1 MVTVERALLHALAFD
16 FNVELPLP
24 MAWRFLDAIL
34 GEKERCAFFQMH
46 KHMLAPRFSSRCG
59 YSRFRCSR
67 WTLVSGSQNSSGHQT
82 VPIYNQLFKDQASP
96 PPPSPH
102 HPCISVQ
109 RRHHHALCVD
119 ALRDVPC
126 SFETTLCLQ
135 LRSCEIVYG
144 CIKLAMATLKWAS
157 DVADQRVCE
166 AVQKHFPGQQL
177 QLTAATASLVQAA
190 VVNIL
195 KANHPAAVA
204 AAATPTVAAVF
215 QPGGGSG
222 EAGASSA
229 RHLPLVPGSV
239 SNPAPSA
246 SVHWSAAAAA
256 ISCAASSGGAGDACS
271 SGEHGASEASVCT
284 HAPLPAPPCHRE
296 DWVEGAEYE
305 VHGRSRAYIVTKY
318 CLGCV
323 DVIAC
328 SCSAWIESPVPKQLR
343 TCLHLRRVLGDRA
356 EILRIGHEYL
366 ARLSV
371 ASKIASLISTKRK
384 LEGSPHDKE
393 NKKIKAESQAVNVGS

>member
-24 MAWRFLDAIL
+24 LAWRFLDAIL
-34 GEKERCAFFQMH
+34 D
-46 KHMLAPRFSSRCG
+46 LAPDAGTVASDAVAGRSS
-59 YSRFRCSR
+59 
-67 WTLVSGSQNSSGHQT
+67 
-82 VPIYNQLFKDQASP
+82 QAVKTPQAIKLYQFTTSYLK
-96 PPPSPH
+96 
-102 HPCISVQ
+102 I
-109 RRHHHALCVD
+109 
-119 ALRDVPC
+119 

-246 SVHWSAAAAA
+246 SAHWSAAAAA

-305 VHGRSRAYIVTKY
+305 VHGRS
-318 CLGCV
+318 CLY
-323 DVIAC
+323 
-328 SCSAWIESPVPKQLR
+328 SHQ
-343 TCLHLRRVLGDRA
+343 VLP
-356 EILRIGHEYL
+356 
-366 ARLSV
+366 RLC
-371 ASKIASLISTKRK
+371 
-384 LEGSPHDKE
+384 
-393 NKKIKAESQAVNVGS
+393 